1 MVGTARQWEYEAAD
15 HTASTRK
22 KQKAE
27 STELSSLPFSVFCF
41 LLDGATR
48 SQGASSL
55 FS

>member
-1 MVGTARQWEYEAAD
+1 MVGTTRQWDYEAAD
-15 HTASTRK
+15 HTATTHK

-27 STELSSLPFSVFCF
+27 STELSLLPFSVFCF
-41 LLDGATR
+41 LLDGTTH